1 MTSRHESR
9 KEFKNF
15 DSEVQKCLDMVL
27 AEKYIHTP
35 RNKEL
40 WFLLEDLM
48 LQVNHQNPKPKVMGC
63 LLTGEPHSGKTTAVR
78 QFKKAYLENV
88 AGSKDQD
95 VIITRIP
102 SRARLKGV
110 MVMLACQLK
119 IPDIPSNPDSPR
131 HSCPTYI
138 LVDKV
143 AKKLWSDNTKL
154 LIIDE
159 FQKLFE
165 ISNESRIEILE
176 GFNDL
181 LNESHVPIVLV
192 GVAGVDKILD
202 LEHYEDR
209 GNLRGT
215 FCSRFAEF
223 KLQPWAD
230 PDELDFIKLLKTLH
244 EDCNIFKDDDANIPF
259 YKDFDTRKKILEMTD
274 GLTGKIVLL
283 IKWTARYII
292 RNGLSEEIT
301 MPLLELSF
309 SEIKARGWME

>member
-1 MTSRHESR
+1 MNSLHESS
-9 KEFKNF
+9 KVSKNF
-15 DSEVQKCLDMVL
+15 DPEIQKCLDLVL

-35 RNKEL
+35 RNKEF

-48 LQVNHQNPKPKVMGC
+48 LQVNHLNPKPKVMGC
-63 LLTGEPHSGKTTAVR
+63 LFTGEPHSGKTTAVR

-95 VIITRIP
+95 VIISRIP

-110 MVMLACQLK
+110 MVMLGCQLK
-119 IPDIPSNPDSPR
+119 IPDIPSNPDNTRNSY
-131 HSCPTYI
+131 PTYV

-143 AKKLWSDNTKL
+143 AKKLWNDQTKL

-165 ISNESRIEILE
+165 ISSESRIEILE

-202 LEHYEDR
+202 LEQYEDR

-215 FCSRFAEF
+215 FCSRFPEF
-223 KLQPWAD
+223 KLQPWND
-230 PDELDFIKLLKTLH
+230 PDELDFVKLLKTLH
-244 EDCNIFKDDDANIPF
+244 EDCGIFKEDDNASF
-259 YKDFDTRKKILEMTD
+259 YKDFNARKRILEMTD

-292 RNGLSEEIT
+292 RNGLPEEIT
-301 MPLLELSF
+301 LELF
-309 SEIKARGWME
+309 ERVYPEIKARGWME